1 MYCVKCDVVVIG
13 GGPAGLAAAVAAK
26 EEGAEKVLIL
36 ERDNAL
42 GGILQQCIHPGFGLT
57 RFHESNGMKS
67 SG

>member
-36 ERDNAL
+36 ERDNS
-42 GGILQQCIHPGFGLT
+42 PGRDSPAVYPPWLRT
-57 RFHESNGMKS
+57 DPLS
-67 SG
+67 